1 MTDEQLEQRLRDWYR
16 AEIPVDGTA
25 PAALRSRLAAIP
37 GSSSAPSRRFGSR
50 RGFTLLAAAA
60 LVGVLAGTATVGG
73 GRFRDRPAP
82 SAGLPSE
89 TLFQAA
95 TSASPSLIQ
104 SPSPVPTLRLA
115 HNGAIAVTRDG
126 AIALIDPVT
135 GKTLKTLPVGSAGA
149 GDLTWAPDGRRLAF
163 AATGGVWVMDVSDG
177 TSQLIL
183 SCGEGPD
190 GCTISWAPDGSRI
203 AVAHGGTLELIDP
216 DGSNRTTLFVQSHPD
231 NYGGLSQPT
240 WSPDGTR
247 IAFNGWIGSGT
258 GLYTINRDGSDPA
271 PILGPVPG
279 IGTFDPAWAPDGS
292 TIAYFGST
300 DIRVC
305 RDASAT
311 SCSDQWQLHV
321 MSLPLDGSEP
331 HELHEA
337 GVCYCIGAAP
347 SLTWSPDGT
356 SLAFVGLG
364 SDTFPGGL
372 TVMSADG
379 TGLRQVTD
387 DGGGPA
393 WQPVP

>member
-1 MTDEQLEQRLRDWYR
+1 M
-16 AEIPVDGTA
+16 
-25 PAALRSRLAAIP
+25 
-37 GSSSAPSRRFGSR
+37 
-50 RGFTLLAAAA
+50 
-60 LVGVLAGTATVGG
+60 LAGTATVGG

-115 HNGAIAVTRDG
+115 HNGAIAVTRES

-135 GKTLKTLPVGSAGA
+135 GKTVKTLAVGSEGA
-149 GDLTWAPDGRRLAF
+149 WELTWAPDGRQARVR
-163 AATGGVWVMDVSDG
+163 GQKMPEGVWVMDVSDG
-177 TSQLIL
+177 TSQQIL
-183 SCGEGPD
+183 ACGEGPD
-190 GCTISWAPDGSRI
+190 GCTIAWAPDGSRI
-203 AVAHGGTLELIDP
+203 AVAHGGTLELLDP
-216 DGSNRTTLFVQSHPD
+216 DGSDRTTLFVQQHPVD
-231 NYGGLSQPT
+231 RGGLSQPT
-240 WSPDGTR
+240 WSPDGRR
-247 IAFNGWIGSGT
+247 IAFAGWLGGAVKDGQ
-258 GLYTINRDGSDPA
+258 GLYAVNRDGSDPTLL
-271 PILGPVPG
+271 LGPVPG
-279 IGTFDPAWAPDGS
+279 LGVFDPAWSPNGS
-292 TIAYFGST
+292 TIAYIGST
-300 DIRVC
+300 DVRVC

-337 GVCYCIGAAP
+337 GICYCIGAAP

-372 TVMSADG
+372 TVMNADG

-387 DGGGPA
+387 DGDRPA